1 MDSEDV
7 AVGFFVLELQVR
19 LRAVVPEPS
28 GIDAKHIDTRRA
40 LYHPF
45 GQLPAGAAGCCDT
58 EAVAFVEPEVFPIPG
73 WTDDGAAVRRVA
85 NSAVVDFLDANFAK
99 GGYAVD
105 GGLDMG
111 FQALQVFLEQFVLTI
126 VGGSV
131 PIADGRAF
139 LIRAED

>member
-1 MDSEDV
+1 M
-7 AVGFFVLELQVR
+7 
-19 LRAVVPEPS
+19 
-28 GIDAKHIDTRRA
+28 
-40 LYHPF
+40 
-45 GQLPAGAAGCCDT
+45 
-58 EAVAFVEPEVFPIPG
+58 AFVEPEVFPIPG

-111 FQALQVFLEQFVLTI
+111 FQALQVFLEKFVLTI
-126 VGGSV
+126 VGGPV
-131 PIADGRAF
+131 PIAGRRAF